1 MKLKDLYDSIPDCI
15 AKEEIDIC
23 MKRIGT
29 IFINEIDFLEKRMNN
44 ESSLESISKIV
55 FNTLTDNC
63 RFF

>member
-15 AKEEIDIC
+15 AKEESDACI
-23 MKRIGT
+23 KQIGN
-29 IFINEIDFLEKRMNN
+29 ILLNEIDFLEKRMNK

-55 FNTLTDNC
+55 FNTLNDNC